1 MERKIITTGDGSKTI
16 HMPDWNEQYHS
27 THGALQEAL
36 HVFIEMG
43 LRFSLSRR
51 EVYTAL
57 DAAPKR
63 DKNQPISI
71 LEYGL
76 GTGLNAMLTAQYH
89 TETSIHYTGIEAFP
103 ISKEEVNAMEYGSLL
118 GDQNLYDR
126 IHDTSWEFIHE
137 IRPDFR
143 LEKKQLSFDQ
153 IAYKDQY
160 DIIYFDA
167 FGPRVQPELW
177 TESIFKGAFNALK
190 VGGVLT
196 TYCAQGQARRNMQA
210 AGFTVERL
218 PGPPGK
224 REMLRATKSN

>member
-27 THGALQEAL
+27 KHGALQEAL

-43 LRFSLSRR
+43 LRFSLSR
-51 EVYTAL
+51 
-57 DAAPKR
+57 KR
-63 DKNQPISI
+63 TQSQPISI

-76 GTGLNAMLTAQYH
+76 GTGLNAMITAQFN
-89 TETSIHYTGIEAFP
+89 TEIPIHYTGVEAFP
-103 ISKEEVNAMEYGSLL
+103 VSMEEAHAMQYGELL
-118 GDQNLYDR
+118 NDKNLYNA
-126 IHDTSWEFIHE
+126 IHSAAWESIHE
-137 IRPDFR
+137 VSPNFT
-143 LEKKQLSFDQ
+143 LEKKKLTFDN
-153 IAYKDQY
+153 IVYKDQY

-177 TESIFKGAFNALK
+177 TEAIFKGAYNALK
-190 VGGVLT
+190 SGGVLT

-224 REMLRATKSN
+224 REMLRATKFN